1 MVILDFMPIFESDNK
16 KENREMQYS
25 DIKLIIWDLDDTL
38 WNGTL
43 SEGDVFLPKEHAD
56 LIRRLVDCG
65 IVSSICSK
73 NDASAVL
80 EKLNEFEIQDYFVFN
95 SIDWTPKGERVS
107 RMIAD
112 MGFRQENVLFVD
124 DNVTNLNEVKYFAPQ
139 INFAEPEIIPSL
151 INYFNEIEPTDLGHT
166 RLSNYKILEKKQIS
180 KSHYSDNIQ
189 FLYST
194 NTHVV
199 INRDCIAEIDRIAE
213 LVKRTNQ
220 LNYTKLRSSKEELL
234 TLLSDETIDAGYVT
248 VEDNFGKY
256 GIVGFFAIKNNRCIH
271 FLFSCRTIGQGV
283 EQYVYSTLN
292 FPEIQVAGDVIVDL
306 KKEPAPLWINQ
317 NKTSSRQAAKGK
329 LAGKV
334 LFKGPCDLSS
344 MVFNFDSSS
353 ILTEFTYIGDRQ
365 NSIEHH
371 NHSVNYLRFPFLSN
385 EEKETLLEECIFNDA
400 QMFETDL
407 FNPEVKLI
415 FLSTLP
421 EGSLAVYRRKR
432 DGYLLAFGE
441 YCNDL
446 TDTNNIDDFLNG
458 KLYCYSNNYTKEW
471 LQAFSNTWEYQGRI
485 SVDEYIENIKTLLR
499 KRPDTTLV
507 LMLGSETPY
516 LANTRKLFEN
526 RHLYHKELND
536 ALRLFAK
543 QNERVLLLDFNDFI
557 KGQDD
562 FTDTI
567 NHFQR
572 RVYFEISQKANEYIE
587 KILGEKVKPK
597 SNLRKL
603 TDYYVPRIKGWIYD
617 RTPEFV
623 KEIRKRYR
631 KQ

>member
-1 MVILDFMPIFESDNK
+1 MTDFSN
-16 KENREMQYS
+16 
-25 DIKLIIWDLDDTL
+25 IKLIIWDLDDTL

-43 SEGDVFLPKEHAD
+43 SEGEVFLPKENAD
-56 LIRRLVDCG
+56 LIRRLADCG

-73 NDASAVL
+73 NDASAAL
-80 EKLNEFEIQDYFVFN
+80 EKLKEFEIQDYFVFN
-95 SIDWTPKGERVS
+95 SIDWTSKGERVS

-139 INFAEPEIIPSL
+139 INFAAPEIIPSL
-151 INYFNEIEPTDLGHT
+151 IKYFNEIEPTDLEHA
-166 RLSNYKILEKKQIS
+166 RLANYKILEKKQIS
-180 KSHYSDNIQ
+180 KSHYSDNMQ
-189 FLYST
+189 FLFST
-194 NTHVV
+194 NTRVE
-199 INRDCIAEIDRIAE
+199 IKRDCIAEIDRIAE

-234 TLLSDETIDAGYVT
+234 TLLSDETVDAGYVT
-248 VEDNFGKY
+248 VEDDFGKY
-256 GIVGFFAIKNNRCIH
+256 GIVGFFAIKNNTCIH

-283 EQYVYSTLN
+283 EQYVYSTLD
-292 FPEIQVAGDVIVDL
+292 FPEIQVVGDVIVEL
-306 KKEPAPLWINQ
+306 QKVPAPLWINQ
-317 NKTSSRQAAKGK
+317 DRTSSTQGEKVK

-385 EEKETLLEECIFNDA
+385 DEKKKLLDECVFNDF
-400 QMFETDL
+400 QMFETEL
-407 FNPEVKLI
+407 FNPEVKLV
-415 FLSTLP
+415 FLSTLI
-421 EGSLAVYRRKR
+421 EANLAVYRRKR

-446 TDTNNIDDFLNG
+446 TDANNIDDFLNG
-458 KLYCYSNNYTKEW
+458 ELYCYSNNYTKEW
-471 LQAFSNTWEYQGRI
+471 LQTFSNTWEYRGRL
-485 SVDEYIENIKTLLR
+485 SVDEYIENINVLL
-499 KRPDTTLV
+499 KKLPQETTLC

-516 LANTRKLFEN
+516 LANTKKSYEN
-526 RHLYHKELND
+526 RHIYHKELND
-536 ALRLFAK
+536 AIRLFAK

-562 FTDTI
+562 FTDNI

-587 KILGEKVKPK
+587 KILGEKVRQK
-597 SNLRKL
+597 SSLQKMIN
-603 TDYYVPRIKGWIYD
+603 YCVPRIKGWIYA
-617 RTPEFV
+617 RTPNFV
-623 KEIRKRYR
+623 KEFRNRYR

>member
-1 MVILDFMPIFESDNK
+1 MTDFSN
-16 KENREMQYS
+16 
-25 DIKLIIWDLDDTL
+25 IKLIIWDLDDTL
-38 WNGTL
+38 WKGTL
-43 SEGDVFLPKEHAD
+43 SEGDVILPKENAD
-56 LIRRLVDCG
+56 LIRRLADCG

-80 EKLNEFEIQDYFVFN
+80 EKLKEFELQDYFVFN

-107 RMIAD
+107 RMISD
-112 MGFRQENVLFVD
+112 MGFRQENVLFID
-124 DNVTNLNEVKYFAPQ
+124 DNTTNLNEVTYYAPQ
-139 INFAEPEIIPSL
+139 INIAEPAVIPSL
-151 INYFNEIEPTDLGHT
+151 IDYFKEVEPKDLRHT
-166 RLSNYKILEKKQIS
+166 RLANYKILEKKQIS
-180 KSHYSDNIQ
+180 KSHYSDNMQ
-189 FLYST
+189 FLFST
-194 NTHVV
+194 NTRVE
-199 INRDCIAEIDRIAE
+199 IKRDCIAEIDRIAE

-234 TLLSDETIDAGYVT
+234 TLLSDETVDAGYVT

-256 GIVGFFAIKNNRCIH
+256 GIVGFFAIKNNKCIH

-292 FPEIQVAGDVIVDL
+292 FPEIQVVGDVIVEL
-306 KKEPAPLWINQ
+306 QKVPAPLWINQ
-317 NKTSSRQAAKGK
+317 DRTSSTHGEKVK

-385 EEKETLLEECIFNDA
+385 DEKKKLLDECVFNDS
-400 QMFETDL
+400 QMFETEL
-407 FNPEVKLI
+407 FNPEVKLV
-415 FLSTLP
+415 FLSTLI
-421 EGSLAVYRRKR
+421 EANLAVYRRKR

-446 TDTNNIDDFLNG
+446 TDAKNVDAFLSG
-458 KLYCYSNNYTKEW
+458 ELYCYSNNYTKEW
-471 LQAFSNTWEYQGRI
+471 LRTFSNTWEYRGRL
-485 SVDEYIENIKTLLR
+485 SVDEYIENINVLL
-499 KRPDTTLV
+499 KKLPQETTLC

-516 LANTRKLFEN
+516 LANTKKSYEN
-526 RHLYHKELND
+526 RHVYHKELND

-562 FTDTI
+562 FTDNI

-587 KILGEKVKPK
+587 RILGDKVRQK
-597 SNLRKL
+597 SRLRKL
-603 TDYYVPRIKGWIYD
+603 TDFYVPKIKGWIYD

-623 KEIRKRYR
+623 KELRNRYR

>member
-1 MVILDFMPIFESDNK
+1 MTD
-16 KENREMQYS
+16 YS
-25 DIKLIIWDLDDTL
+25 NIKLIIWDLDDTL
-38 WNGTL
+38 WKGTL
-43 SEGDVFLPKEHAD
+43 SEGDVILPKENAD
-56 LIRRLVDCG
+56 LIRRMADCG

-80 EKLNEFEIQDYFVFN
+80 EKLKEFELQDYFVFN

-112 MGFRQENVLFVD
+112 MGFRQENVLFID
-124 DNVTNLNEVKYFAPQ
+124 DNITNLNEVTYYAPQ
-139 INFAEPEIIPSL
+139 INIAEPAVIPSL
-151 INYFNEIEPTDLGHT
+151 IDYFKEVEPKDLEHT
-166 RLSNYKILEKKQIS
+166 RLANYKILEKKQIC

-189 FLYST
+189 FLFST
-194 NTHVV
+194 NTRVE
-199 INRDCIAEIDRIAE
+199 IKRDCIAEIDRIAE

-234 TLLSDETIDAGYVT
+234 TLLSDETVDAGYVT

-256 GIVGFFAIKNNRCIH
+256 GIVGFFAIKNNKCIH

-292 FPEIQVAGDVIVDL
+292 FPEIQVVGDVIVEL
-306 KKEPAPLWINQ
+306 QKVPAPLWINQ
-317 NKTSSRQAAKGK
+317 NKTSSAQGAKAK

-371 NHSVNYLRFPFLSN
+371 NHSVNYLRFPFLSDV
-385 EEKETLLEECIFNDA
+385 EKKGLLDECVFNDS
-400 QMFETDL
+400 QMFETEL
-407 FNPEVKLI
+407 FNSEVKLV
-415 FLSTLP
+415 FLSTLI
-421 EGSLAVYRRKR
+421 EANLAVYRRKR

-446 TDTNNIDDFLNG
+446 TDAKNVDAFLSG
-458 KLYCYSNNYTKEW
+458 ELYCYSNNYTKEW
-471 LQAFSNTWEYQGRI
+471 LQTFSNTWEYRGRL
-485 SVDEYIENIKTLLR
+485 SVDEYIENINVLL
-499 KRPDTTLV
+499 KKLPQETTLC

-516 LANTRKLFEN
+516 LANTKKSYEN
-526 RHLYHKELND
+526 RHVYHKELND

-543 QNERVLLLDFNDFI
+543 QNKRVLLLDFNDFI

-562 FTDTI
+562 FTDNI

-587 KILGEKVKPK
+587 KILGDKVRQK
-597 SNLRKL
+597 SRLRKL
-603 TDYYVPRIKGWIYD
+603 TDYYVPKIKGWIYD

-623 KEIRKRYR
+623 KELRNRYR

>member
-1 MVILDFMPIFESDNK
+1 MTD
-16 KENREMQYS
+16 YS
-25 DIKLIIWDLDDTL
+25 NIKLIIWDLDDTL
-38 WNGTL
+38 WKGTL
-43 SEGDVFLPKEHAD
+43 SEGDVILPKENAD
-56 LIRRLVDCG
+56 LIRRMADCG

-80 EKLNEFEIQDYFVFN
+80 EKLKEFELQDYFVFN

-107 RMIAD
+107 RMISD
-112 MGFRQENVLFVD
+112 MGFRQENVLFID
-124 DNVTNLNEVKYFAPQ
+124 DNTTNLNEVTYYAPQ
-139 INFAEPEIIPSL
+139 INIAEPAVIPSL
-151 INYFNEIEPTDLGHT
+151 IDYFKEVEPKDLGHT
-166 RLSNYKILEKKQIS
+166 RLANYKILEKKQIC

-189 FLYST
+189 FLFST
-194 NTHVV
+194 NTRVE
-199 INRDCIAEIDRIAE
+199 IKRDCIAEIDRIAE

-234 TLLSDETIDAGYVT
+234 TLLSDETVDAGYVT
-248 VEDNFGKY
+248 VEDDFGKY

-283 EQYVYSTLN
+283 EQYVYSTLD
-292 FPEIQVAGDVIVDL
+292 FPEIQVVGDVIVEL
-306 KKEPAPLWINQ
+306 QKVPAPLWINQ
-317 NKTSSRQAAKGK
+317 DRTSSTQGEKVK

-371 NHSVNYLRFPFLSN
+371 NHSVNYLRFPFLSDD
-385 EEKETLLEECIFNDA
+385 EKKELLDECVFNDF
-400 QMFETDL
+400 QMFETEL
-407 FNPEVKLI
+407 FNPEVKLV
-415 FLSTLP
+415 FLSTLI
-421 EGSLAVYRRKR
+421 EANLAVYRRKR

-471 LQAFSNTWEYQGRI
+471 LQTFSNTWEYQGRL
-485 SVDEYIENIKTLLR
+485 SVHQYIDNIKILL
-499 KRPDTTLV
+499 KKLPEETTLC

-516 LANTRKLFEN
+516 LANTKKSYEN
-526 RHLYHKELND
+526 RHIYHKELND

-562 FTDTI
+562 FTDNI

-587 KILGEKVKPK
+587 KILGDKVRQK
-597 SNLRKL
+597 SRLRKM

-617 RTPEFV
+617 RTPKFV
-623 KEIRKRYR
+623 KEFRNRYR

>member
-1 MVILDFMPIFESDNK
+1 
-16 KENREMQYS
+16 MQYS
-25 DIKLIIWDLDDTL
+25 NIKLIIWDLDDTL
-38 WNGTL
+38 WKGTL
-43 SEGDVFLPKEHAD
+43 SEGDVFLPKENAD
-56 LIRRLVDCG
+56 LIRRLADCG

-73 NDASAVL
+73 NDATKVL
-80 EKLNEFEIQDYFVFN
+80 EKLKEFEIRDYFVFN
-95 SIDWTPKGERVS
+95 SIDWTPKGGRIS
-107 RMIAD
+107 RMIVD
-112 MGFRQENVLFVD
+112 MGFRQENVLFID
-124 DNVTNLNEVKYFAPQ
+124 DNVTNLNEVTYYAPQ
-139 INFAEPEIIPSL
+139 INYAGPAVIPSL
-151 INYFNEIEPTDLGHT
+151 IKYFNEIEPSDVEHT
-166 RLSNYKILEKKQIS
+166 RLTNYKILEKKQIS
-180 KSHYSDNIQ
+180 KSHYSDNVQ
-189 FLYST
+189 FLFST
-194 NTHVV
+194 NTRVE
-199 INRDCIAEIDRIAE
+199 IKRDCIAQIDRIAE

-220 LNYTKLRSSKEELL
+220 LNYTKQRSSKDDLL
-234 TLLSDETIDAGYVT
+234 TLLSDKNVDAGYVT
-248 VEDNFGKY
+248 VEDDYGKY
-256 GIVGFFAIKNNRCIH
+256 GIVGFFAVKNNRCIH

-292 FPEIQVAGDVIVDL
+292 FPEIQVVGEVIAELQKV
-306 KKEPAPLWINQ
+306 PAPPWINQ
-317 NKTSSRQAAKGK
+317 NRTSSIQDKKGK

-353 ILTEFTYIGDRQ
+353 ILTEFTYISDRQ
-365 NSIEHH
+365 SSIEHQ
-371 NHSVNYLRFPFLSN
+371 NHSVNYLRFPFLSDK
-385 EEKETLLEECIFNDA
+385 EKETLLEECIFNDA

-415 FLSTLP
+415 FLSTLI
-421 EGSLAVYRRKR
+421 EAGLAVYRRKR

-446 TDTNNIDDFLNG
+446 TDVNNIEGFLSG
-458 KLYCYSNNYTKEW
+458 ELYCYKNKYTKEW
-471 LQAFSNTWEYQGRI
+471 LKTFSNTWEYQGRL
-485 SVDEYIENIKTLLR
+485 SVGEYLENIKTLLK
-499 KRPDTTLV
+499 KRPKTTIV

-516 LANTRKLFEN
+516 LANTTKLFEN

-557 KGQDD
+557 KEQDD
-562 FTDTI
+562 FTDNI

-587 KILGEKVKPK
+587 KILGEKVKQK

-623 KEIRKRYR
+623 KKIRNRYR
-631 KQ
+631 NQ

>member
-1 MVILDFMPIFESDNK
+1 MTD
-16 KENREMQYS
+16 YS
-25 DIKLIIWDLDDTL
+25 NIKLIIWDLDDTL
-38 WNGTL
+38 WKGTL
-43 SEGDVFLPKEHAD
+43 SEGDVILPNENAD
-56 LIRRLVDCG
+56 LIRRLADCG

-80 EKLNEFEIQDYFVFN
+80 EKLKEFELQDYFVFN
-95 SIDWTPKGERVS
+95 SIDWTPKGERIS
-107 RMIAD
+107 RMISD
-112 MGFRQENVLFVD
+112 MGFRQENVLFID
-124 DNVTNLNEVKYFAPQ
+124 DNTTNLNEVTYYAPQ
-139 INFAEPEIIPSL
+139 INIAEPAVIPSL
-151 INYFNEIEPTDLGHT
+151 IDYFKEVEPKDLRHT
-166 RLSNYKILEKKQIS
+166 RLANYKILEKKQIS
-180 KSHYSDNIQ
+180 KSHYSDNMQ
-189 FLYST
+189 FLFST
-194 NTHVV
+194 NTRVE
-199 INRDCIAEIDRIAE
+199 IKRDCIAEIDRIAE

-234 TLLSDETIDAGYVT
+234 TLLSDETVDAGYVT

-256 GIVGFFAIKNNRCIH
+256 GIVGFFAIKNNKCIH

-283 EQYVYSTLN
+283 EQYVYSTLD
-292 FPEIQVAGDVIVDL
+292 FPEIQVVGDVIVEL
-306 KKEPAPLWINQ
+306 QKVPAPLWINQ
-317 NKTSSRQAAKGK
+317 DRTSSTQGEKVK

-385 EEKETLLEECIFNDA
+385 DEKKGLLDECVFNDF
-400 QMFETDL
+400 QMFETEL
-407 FNPEVKLI
+407 FNPEVKLV
-415 FLSTLP
+415 FLSTLI
-421 EGSLAVYRRKR
+421 EANLAVYRRKR

-446 TDTNNIDDFLNG
+446 TDANNVDAFLSG

-471 LQAFSNTWEYQGRI
+471 LRTFSNTWEYRGRL
-485 SVDEYIENIKTLLR
+485 SVDEYIENINVLL
-499 KRPDTTLV
+499 KKLPQETTLC

-516 LANTRKLFEN
+516 LANTKKSYEN
-526 RHLYHKELND
+526 RHVYHKELND

-562 FTDTI
+562 FTDNI

-587 KILGEKVKPK
+587 KILGDKVRQK
-597 SNLRKL
+597 SRLRKL
-603 TDYYVPRIKGWIYD
+603 TDYYVPKIKGWIYD

-623 KEIRKRYR
+623 KELRNRYR
-631 KQ
+631 RQ